1 MGEESLSNVR
11 TVKAFAREEEEDER
25 YGNEIDRYYQLAK
38 QMGVSLAIFQGSI
51 RRTRIIDSSSLN
63 FSYSFVDWLSLLIF
77 FSLLLLL
84 SLQGLYSVAMNSVIM
99 VVLLYG

>member
-38 QMGVSLAIFQGSI
+38 QMGVSLAIFQGNYNNPLPLPLPLI
-51 RRTRIIDSSSLN
+51 
-63 FSYSFVDWLSLLIF
+63 LSL
-77 FSLLLLL
+77 S
-84 SLQGLYSVAMNSVIM
+84 
-99 VVLLYG
+99 